1 MNRRGF
7 TLVEMI
13 IVMAIIAILLAVSTI
28 AFNRWVNRNKVE
40 TQFKTMYADLMTA
53 RSQALYNKNGTGKS
67 VIITTAGFSMYA
79 TTDTTVP
86 AVLTKVFKVP
96 VTPATTQIVF
106 DQNGVA
112 TLTSNGT
119 VVNDAYV
126 CVQTNTTSAIFNSL
140 IISNTRIQMGTFS
153 GGVCS
158 SANVKPQ

>member
-7 TLVEMI
+7 TLIELI
-13 IVMAIIAILLAVSTI
+13 IVMAIIAILLTFSTI
-28 AFNRWVNRNKVE
+28 AFNNWVNRNKVE

-53 RSQALYNKNGTGKS
+53 RSQALYDKNGTGKAVSITGTVFS
-67 VIITTAGFSMYA
+67 VYA
-79 TTDTTVP
+79 TTNTSVAP
-86 AVLTKVFKVP
+86 VLTKVLKVP

-106 DQNGVA
+106 DTSGVA
-112 TLTSNGT
+112 TLISAGT
-119 VVNDAYV
+119 TVTDAYV

-140 IISNTRIQMGTFS
+140 IISKTRIQMGRFS

>member
-96 VTPATTQIVF
+96 VTPATTQIDF

-112 TLTSNGT
+112 KLNGDDT
-119 VVNDAYV
+119 VTDAYV

-140 IISNTRIQMGTFS
+140 IISKTRIQMGTFS